1 VLATTVTAQLS
12 TTPRHKVT
20 DTLAFANAAATA
32 ALVEPPTDSKASSR
46 SSSAGLLLAAAADL
60 MLQPLT
66 TATATAAIVAADH
79 CPFHDFFPSLQS
91 MFTMEFLRTAF
102 QVFAGARQNLLRR
115 NCGSDLLIGASYSLF
130 NYMFLINM
138 SIFEVNIHAQ
148 AEIGKPVQDSEEEPF

>member
-20 DTLAFANAAATA
+20 DTPAFANAAATA

-66 TATATAAIVAADH
+66 TAMATAAIVAADH
-79 CPFHDFFPSLQS
+79 CPFHEFFPFITRYVYCGVPENCLSSLGFRVILVGHEAEQKNPFKS
-91 MFTMEFLRTAF
+91 KLGTNPWLSAPVAMA
-102 QVFAGARQNLLRR
+102 NLL
-115 NCGSDLLIGASYSLF
+115 
-130 NYMFLINM
+130 
-138 SIFEVNIHAQ
+138 Q
-148 AEIGKPVQDSEEEPF
+148 TT